1 MEIESESK
9 LKKQAIHIESLSS
22 RIDRL
27 ESDRKLLYDENT
39 ELKSQIEEMI
49 KEHKIKFSKLELE
62 KDQYKQK
69 SRDFEQELF
78 EVQKQSIDIQ
88 REHSSNINTLQSQNR
103 DALIK
108 LENASTEVFT

>member
-39 ELKSQIEEMI
+39 ELKSQIEEMVI
-49 KEHKIKFSKLELE
+49 MISECLKRNHANNEKIILCGDLNVPAEE
-62 KDQYKQK
+62 KKDEKT
-69 SRDFEQELF
+69 
-78 EVQKQSIDIQ
+78 
-88 REHSSNINTLQSQNR
+88 N
-103 DALIK
+103 
-108 LENASTEVFT
+108 